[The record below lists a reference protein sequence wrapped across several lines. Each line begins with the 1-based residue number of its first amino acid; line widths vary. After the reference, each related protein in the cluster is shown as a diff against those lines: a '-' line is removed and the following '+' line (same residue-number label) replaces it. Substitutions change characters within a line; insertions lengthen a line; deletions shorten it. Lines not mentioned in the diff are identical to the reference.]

1 MPKRSKAHKADFIP
15 VVSDKFRT
23 TPIKS
28 TITLVTGLPKSAILY
43 KCEASSFWQFRVYL
57 EGTQRKRS
65 TKEEELAKATTRAKL
80 IYSEMLTTVNSGET
94 KSQPTS
100 KSSLRA
106 IAKSLWAK
114 NETRVKNKELHKD
127 KVEKD
132 KYVFERHI
140 LPFFKDMDVKTIDG
154 ETLEE
159 FKSYL
164 ANKELSPATQ
174 LSYIQLVMSL
184 LNQALLKRYITYLP
198 PKPRVRV
205 DDEARGYFNETD
217 YHTLLDA
224 AYANIGKVYEYKN
237 KDGRVYRR
245 TKITPE
251 LHLLI
256 DFMVQTY
263 VRPTDIGVLRHRH
276 VHQVIRNNIKFI
288 ELRHP
293 TTKRHRNHMLGTEL
307 ALNRYKDIINYRK
320 MGGIVIG
327 LNSAEVDRA
336 ATSKTA
342 PSIQPDDYLFMPEME
357 NRDSALDALG
367 SQFTALLEMT
377 GLRQD
382 AEGKPRTLYSLRHTA
397 IVHSIHKGLP
407 LEMIAANAR
416 TSSEMIR
423 RFYGSH
429 VKSVLYMGSAFI
441 EAEEKIRN
449 KRYDK
454 VNALAKEIGVDFDAY
469 DEDEDDSFM
478 KKL

>member
-1 MPKRSKAHKADFIP
+1 MPKRSKAQKTNAIP
-15 VVSDKFRT
+15 MVSEKFRT

-28 TITLVTGLPKSAILY
+28 TITRISGLPKSAILY
-43 KCEASSFWQFRVYL
+43 RCEASSYWQFRVFM
-57 EGTQRKRS
+57 EGKQRKRS
-65 TKEEELAKATTRAKL
+65 TKEEELAKATKQAKL
-80 IYSEMLTTVNSGET
+80 IYSEMLTAVNSGET
-94 KSQPTS
+94 KSEPTS
-100 KSSLRA
+100 RKTLQTV
-106 IAKSLWAK
+106 AKSLWAK

-140 LPFFKDMDVKTIDG
+140 WPFFKEKDVKHIDG

-159 FKSYL
+159 FKTYL
-164 ANKELSPATQ
+164 ANKDLSPATQ

-184 LNQALLKRYITYLP
+184 LNQALLKRFIAHVP

-217 YHTLLDA
+217 YRALLEA
-224 AYANIGKVYEYKN
+224 AFKNIGTVYEFKN
-237 KDGRVYRR
+237 ATGRVYRR
-245 TKITPE
+245 TRITPE
-251 LHLLI
+251 LYLLI

-276 VHQVIRNNIKFI
+276 VHEVVRNKIKFI

-293 TTKRHRNHMLGTEL
+293 STKRHRNHMLGTEL
-307 ALNRYKDIINYRK
+307 ALNRYQSIIEYRK
-320 MGGIVIG
+320 DGGMFAGMDRPDFEEEPADSFETDAPRIG
-327 LNSAEVDRA
+327 
-336 ATSKTA
+336 
-342 PSIQPDDYLFMPEME
+342 PDDYIFAPEMQ
-357 NRDSALDALG
+357 NRETALNGLAT
-367 SQFTALLEMT
+367 QFTALLEIA

-449 KRYDK
+449 TRYDK
-454 VNALAKEIGVDFDAY
+454 VNELAKEIGVDFDAY
-469 DEDEDDSFM
+469 ADDE
-478 KKL
+478 